1 MYALC
6 VAGAVNMQ
14 GFVWKFFL
22 MHYIQIFI
30 HSFIHMFFTGIH
42 DCLLFFSANKT
53 YHPTWHSIS

>member
-30 HSFIHMFFTGIH
+30 HSHVFH
-42 DCLLFFSANKT
+42 
-53 YHPTWHSIS
+53 WHS